1 MSIDCKETGKIFGMY
16 HVRIPKAV
24 LPMKIVL
31 SEHLLLIKCLM
42 IVPLIICNMK
52 SEDCVSRTILIF
64 NDAYYSVHA

>member
-1 MSIDCKETGKIFGMY
+1 MSRT
-16 HVRIPKAV
+16 PKAV
-24 LPMKIVL
+24 LPMQIVL
-31 SEHLLLIKCLM
+31 SEHLLLIMCVM